1 MIFSKGVKRLNKP
14 KKLCLYVVNSL
25 LILFTNK
32 KPLVNVLKKKDGI
45 KEVNASIRLVS
56 VLFSEKSNF
65 FQAKQKAKKQLRKR
79 RLHAGLFWSVKD
91 LLLNPSPTKT
101 NRFFLSFFWRVNGTL
116 IYYSNSVVLYPLS

>member
-1 MIFSKGVKRLNKP
+1 M
-14 KKLCLYVVNSL
+14 VNSL

-32 KPLVNVLKKKDGI
+32 KPLVIVLKKKDGI

-101 NRFFLSFFWRVNGTL
+101 NRFFSFILLESEW
-116 IYYSNSVVLYPLS
+116 NSELLHEQCSALPTELTHRYAYGIRTRDN